1 MTHSNRKEK
10 NRLFY
15 LAHVSVDMLLVCSA
29 FLIVLYYYKYIKN
42 YQLNTRQSLL
52 CIIPI
57 SLLSLIFFHIYGVFR
72 CGRRTY
78 KEIIFSATLSL
89 TIVNFVSIAIEH
101 FCCPIGIGSFIFVP
115 TFLLQLCLM
124 IIWKYI
130 VFRLYPYIFK
140 PKLVAFIGNGS
151 NAYSIAQ
158 KVFDQEKRMFCL
170 KYIFID
176 QDNDFESI
184 LDEVDAVFL
193 CADVDND
200 YKKHI
205 IYHCIGKGKA
215 VYLIPE
221 LFEISLF
228 HSKLTRFDDVPVV
241 FVDDFNLTLEE
252 KFVKRLFDIFVS
264 LSLIIIT
271 SPIMLIT
278 YISIKLYDGGPAIF
292 SQERITRWKK
302 PFKLY
307 KFRTMVVDAEKLTG
321 PVLATE
327 KDCRITPLGTFLRAT
342 RIDELPQLF
351 NVLIGDMS
359 IVGPRPERQYFIDQF
374 SKELPYF
381 EYRLSVKAGITG
393 LAQILGKYT
402 TTPMNK
408 LKFDLMYIRDYSFL
422 LDIKIILQ
430 TIKIIFMKG
439 SSQGLSQNDLSGPS
453 FNELRKPGTQK
464 INH

>member
-1 MTHSNRKEK
+1 MSHSISKEK

-15 LAHVSVDMLLVCSA
+15 FAHVSVDLILVCSA
-29 FLIVLYYYKYIKN
+29 FLIVLSYYKYIKN
-42 YQLNTRQSLL
+42 YQLNTSQSLL

-57 SLLSLIFFHIYGVFR
+57 GLLSLIFFHIYGVFR
-72 CGRRTY
+72 CGRRSY

-89 TIVNFVSIAIEH
+89 TIVNIASIAIEQI
-101 FCCPIGIGSFIFVP
+101 FSPIGVGLFIFVP
-115 TFLLQLCLM
+115 TFLLQLCLI

-130 VFRLYPYIFK
+130 IFKLYPYIFK
-140 PKLVAFIGNGS
+140 PKLVAFIGNGN
-151 NAYSIAQ
+151 NAHNIAQ
-158 KVFDQEKRMFCL
+158 KVFDREKRMFCL
-170 KYIFID
+170 KYIFTE
-176 QDNDFESI
+176 QDNAFESV
-184 LDEVDAVFL
+184 LGEVDAVFI

-205 IYHCIGKGKA
+205 IYRCIGKGKA
-215 VYLIPE
+215 VFLIPE

-241 FVDDFNLTLEE
+241 YVDDFSLTLEE
-252 KFVKRLFDIFVS
+252 KFVKRLFDILVS

-278 YISIKLYDGGPAIF
+278 YIAIKLYDGGPAIF

-302 PFKLY
+302 PFNLY

-327 KDCRITPLGTFLRAT
+327 KDCRITPLGAFLRAT

-351 NVLIGDMS
+351 NVLLGDMS
-359 IVGPRPERQYFIDQF
+359 IVGPRPERQYFIDKY
-374 SKELPYF
+374 SKDLPYF

-430 TIKIIFMKG
+430 TIKIVFMKA
-439 SSQGLSQNDLSGPS
+439 SSQGLSQSDLSGPS
-453 FNELRKPGTQK
+453 FNELSKPGTQK
-464 INH
+464 INN